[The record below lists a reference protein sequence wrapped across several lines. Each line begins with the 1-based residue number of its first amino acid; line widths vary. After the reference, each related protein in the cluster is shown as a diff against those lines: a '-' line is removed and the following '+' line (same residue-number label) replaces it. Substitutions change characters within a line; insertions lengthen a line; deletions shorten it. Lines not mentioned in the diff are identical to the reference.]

1 MSPAAHSRSRKSSG
15 ADRSAAH
22 TVPSNHVPTSFYF
35 KSEEDLEMELSS
47 GSTSQT
53 TASAS
58 RQRDSTF
65 GVQSLADTLE
75 AAFGK
80 DSSVGDKKAEPAT
93 RIPSK
98 EREGMRRY
106 SQSSPKASSRQSE
119 SSNSSSPVKKLKRKI
134 SNVAAPISLA
144 APNKASSPV
153 PALTI
158 SSTPKSVSVRSL
170 KLSDEE
176 SGLDE
181 AASQVI
187 MSSGEEEE
195 EEGEEGG
202 IQSGESSSF
211 PQLVMPSIQMPT
223 RRPFTDRGKAMGKLK
238 VLVAGESGTC

>member
-15 ADRSAAH
+15 ADRSTAH
-22 TVPSNHVPTSFYF
+22 TVPSSHVPTSFYF
-35 KSEEDLEMELSS
+35 KSEEDLEMEQSS
-47 GSTSQT
+47 ASTLQT
-53 TASAS
+53 TESAS

-80 DSSVGDKKAEPAT
+80 DSSVGDKKAEPAP

-119 SSNSSSPVKKLKRKI
+119 SPSSSSPVKKLKRKI
-134 SNVAAPISLA
+134 SNVAAPVPLTS
-144 APNKASSPV
+144 PNKTSSPV

-187 MSSGEEEE
+187 TSSGEEEE
-195 EEGEEGG
+195 GE

-238 VLVAGESGTC
+238 VLVAGESGAC